1 MSKEWL
7 VFILNLLVKNM
18 YKLYLLV
25 SRRGKTEG
33 EDVSR
38 SYYVG
43 VC

>member
-25 SRRGKTEG
+25 SRRGKTVG
-33 EDVSR
+33 EVVVN
-38 SYYVG
+38 YVG